1 MPTKAVSLGVEHQ
14 FSKGRSTTFGAH
26 CVTPRLPTTKALA
39 CSCRQWRS
47 SDDTTAVDRPERLYC
62 KLLQD
67 SPISVRGARNYP
79 CMGHPGRHASTGES
93 VPALKSTDHS
103 PCASMLPAY
112 PHSTR
117 AWSRTA
123 SPPDDRITFGD
134 NVFTP
139 IRAPHRHQKH
149 HRPWTASNTHPR
161 LAAGAYPGG
170 FVTDV
175 VADLLPRI
183 RPTSSKLEKE

>member
-79 CMGHPGRHASTGES
+79 CMGHPGRHASTGEICTS
-93 VPALKSTDHS
+93 AEEYGPLAMRQHAPGVSTFDPSLVSHGT
-103 PCASMLPAY
+103 PL
-112 PHSTR
+112 
-117 AWSRTA
+117 
-123 SPPDDRITFGD
+123 DDRITFGD